1 MFCLLER
8 QIQMRKFINFS
19 LKSEKCVKTWMY
31 PLEAQEIRRVNS
43 MAIIL
48 LIQRLKSTIERQ
60 SSFHILK
67 CCTVNCP
74 LYLNTPSARVP
85 KVAISGAKVPQCC
98 PILRRRSDRICQHSE
113 SKIWTN
119 GRRNGHWHLWTIVLG
134 MRFMLWIPVLTDI
147 SQTLRFYC
155 KYLQHC
161 R

>member
-1 MFCLLER
+1 
-8 QIQMRKFINFS
+8 MRKFINFS

-85 KVAISGAKVPQCC
+85 KVAISGAKVPQDI
-98 PILRRRSDRICQHSE
+98 PNAVQFYGGDLTGSASTVKAKFELMAEEMVIGICE
-113 SKIWTN
+113 
-119 GRRNGHWHLWTIVLG
+119 RL
-134 MRFMLWIPVLTDI
+134 
-147 SQTLRFYC
+147 Y
-155 KYLQHC
+155 
-161 R
+161 